1 MSTSYVTPAT
11 SVRPAVRAHA
21 HPSGA
26 IIPCI
31 LTPDFLA
38 ANPANVSLAREVF
51 DAANGYKMAYDT
63 FRAVLEATRDGGAVV
78 VLYTHGTQVDARA
91 LFPMRVTLTKS
102 DEIVCTAFC
111 TLRQEVKTFR
121 LDRMVQCH
129 PLTLPG
135 EAAKA

>member
-1 MSTSYVTPAT
+1 MASTVQSTPTA
-11 SVRPAVRAHA
+11 RAHA
-21 HPSGA
+21 HPSGT
-26 IIPCI
+26 IIP
-31 LTPDFLA
+31 TTVTADFLIA
-38 ANPANVSLAREVF
+38 DLANLSHVREVF
-51 DAANGYKMAYDT
+51 DAANGFRVAYDT

-91 LFPMRVTLTKS
+91 LFPTSVTLTKS

-135 EAAKA
+135 EVARA

>member
-1 MSTSYVTPAT
+1 MASTVQSTPT
-11 SVRPAVRAHA
+11 VRAHA

-26 IIPCI
+26 IIPA
-31 LTPDFLA
+31 TVTADFLSA
-38 ANPANVSLAREVF
+38 DLSNISYVREVF
-51 DAANGYKMAYDT
+51 DAANGFRVAYDT

-91 LFPMRVTLTKS
+91 LFPTSVTLTKS

-111 TLRQEVKTFR
+111 TLRQETKTFR

-129 PLTLPG
+129 PLILPG
-135 EAAKA
+135 EVARS

>member
-1 MSTSYVTPAT
+1 MASVVNGTPVTR
-11 SVRPAVRAHA
+11 SHA

-26 IIPCI
+26 IIPCT

-38 ANPANVSLAREVF
+38 SDAANVTLAREVF
-51 DAANGYKMAYDT
+51 DAANGYRVAYET
-63 FRAVLEATRDGGAVV
+63 FRSVLEAVRDGGAVV

-91 LFPMRVTLTKS
+91 LFPMSVTLTKA

-135 EAAKA
+135 EVARA

>member
-1 MSTSYVTPAT
+1 MASTAQSTPVA
-11 SVRPAVRAHA
+11 RAHA

-26 IIPCI
+26 IIPCT

-38 ANPANVSLAREVF
+38 SDPANVTLAREVF
-51 DAANGYKMAYDT
+51 DAANGYRVAYDT

-91 LFPMRVTLTKS
+91 LFPMSVTLTKS
-102 DEIVCTAFC
+102 DAIVCTAFC

-129 PLTLPG
+129 PFVLPG
-135 EAAKA
+135 EVARS